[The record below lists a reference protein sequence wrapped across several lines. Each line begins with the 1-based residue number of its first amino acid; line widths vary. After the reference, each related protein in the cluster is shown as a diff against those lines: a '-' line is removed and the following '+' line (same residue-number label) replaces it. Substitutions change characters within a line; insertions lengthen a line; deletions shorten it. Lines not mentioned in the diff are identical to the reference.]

1 MEKFNLLEIATKCR
15 PLEGVQQLANAIRR
29 TLKAITWGA
38 RGWTVLTIAN
48 KPMGLKFR
56 VSGNHHKGY
65 VVLTVNGLDLFDIYL
80 LNMKGEIK
88 EKIES
93 IYLEDLIDTI
103 DKKVEWIAK
112 YGNR

>member
-1 MEKFNLLEIATKCR
+1 MEKFNLLEIASKCR
-15 PLEGVQQLANAIRR
+15 PLEDVQTLVYHMRR
-29 TLKAITWGA
+29 TIKAITWGA
-38 RGWTVLTIAN
+38 RGWTVLQVAGRS
-48 KPMGLKFR
+48 MGLKFR

-80 LNMKGEIK
+80 LNMKGEVK